1 MSEKHS
7 TAGRPRVAVYYRM
20 STDAQEES
28 IDRQKSQVG
37 PHCEKQGYAVAAEE
51 ADEGISGSEVGRRSG
66 LQRLLALARAGKID
80 GIVVDDLK
88 RLARLDS
95 WDMAELLNPLRKAGV
110 WVETVARGRMSYD
123 KIGRLLLTLEG
134 EGGNE
139 QLQDTARNVLT
150 KHLKLARD
158 MGRPPRPKCVYGYR
172 RSHSGQF
179 DRKKDG
185 RLVPLFDWSADEV
198 TSAVVRTIFEWFAGG
213 RSLGWISQE
222 LHRRGVAS
230 PGGSEWWHRTTI
242 RQILKNPI
250 YVGRRAWGK
259 TSQGMFFRQRA
270 GQIEAASGSRKA
282 EWHPQEN
289 WFTTDDTPALV
300 GPDLW
305 DAVQRRF
312 ARRTPPTPRLDAE
325 AFLLSGLLVCGR
337 CGGTLAG
344 SSVRPAAAK
353 QGIFYVCCNY
363 THKGLAGCVRNEAKE
378 DWAVRQIITELRDR
392 LLLPDRLEWLR
403 DQLEKRAK
411 EQRSDG
417 SLTRLRK
424 AVATLE
430 AKLARCRSR
439 LVDVSKDMV
448 PEVEAQIRATR
459 EQLEAARNELHAA
472 ETADPVKELKVTV
485 DAAREALYRLETA
498 LEGDN
503 RCLLKE
509 ALRGILSG
517 VVIGAEPYQT
527 TTGKTRHRARIDGI
541 CLRPGSGLD
550 TLSMLSSCSSAST
563 R

>member
-1 MSEKHS
+1 MSQD
-7 TAGRPRVAVYYRM
+7 T
-20 STDAQEES
+20 QEDS
-28 IDRQKSQVG
+28 IDRQRSQVG
-37 PHCEKQGYAVAAEE
+37 PHCESQGYAVVAEE
-51 ADEGISGSEVGRRSG
+51 SDEGISGSEVSRRPG
-66 LQRLLALARAGKID
+66 LQRVLALARAGKIE
-80 GIVVDDLK
+80 GVVVDDLK

-110 WVETVARGRMSYD
+110 WIETVARGRMSYD

-158 MGRPPRPKCVYGYR
+158 LGRPPRPKCVYGYR
-172 RSHSGQF
+172 RSHNGQF

-198 TSAVVRTIFEWFAGG
+198 TAAVVRTIFEWFAEG
-213 RSLGWISQE
+213 RSAGWIIHE

-230 PGGSEWWHRTTI
+230 PGGAEWWHRTTL

-259 TSQGMFFRQRA
+259 TSSGRFFRHR
-270 GQIEAASGSRKA
+270 GDKIEAASGSRKA
-282 EWHPQEN
+282 EWHPPET
-289 WFTTDDTPALV
+289 WFTTDDTPAIV
-300 GPDLW
+300 GPELW

-312 ARRTPPTPRLDAE
+312 ARRLPPTPKLDAE
-325 AFLLSGLLVCGR
+325 AFLLSGLLTCGR
-337 CGGTLAG
+337 CGGTMAG
-344 SSVRPAAAK
+344 SSVRPDAAK
-353 QGIFYVCCNY
+353 QGVFYVCANY
-363 THKGLAGCVRNEAKE
+363 THKGKVGCVRCEAKE
-378 DWAVRQIITELRDR
+378 EWAVRQIITELRDR

-403 DQLEKRAK
+403 EQLEKKAK

-417 SLTRLRK
+417 SLARLRK
-424 AVATLE
+424 AVSTLE

-509 ALRGILSG
+509 ALRGVLSA

-541 CLRPGSGLD
+541 RLRPGSGLD

-563 R
+563 P

>member
-1 MSEKHS
+1 
-7 TAGRPRVAVYYRM
+7 VAVYYRM

-28 IDRQKSQVG
+28 IDRQKSQVM
-37 PHCEKQGYAVAAEE
+37 PHCETQGYAVVARE
-51 ADEGISGSEVGRRSG
+51 ADEGISGSEVGRRPG

-80 GIVVDDLK
+80 GVVVDDLK

-110 WVETVARGRMSYD
+110 WIETVARGRMSYD

-158 MGRPPRPKCVYGYR
+158 TGRPPRPKCVYGYR
-172 RSHSGQF
+172 RTHNGEF

-185 RLVPLFDWSADEV
+185 RLVPLFDWSADEA
-198 TSAVVRTIFEWFAGG
+198 TAAVVRAIFEWFAGG
-213 RSLGWISQE
+213 RSAGWIIRE
-222 LHRRGVAS
+222 LHRRGAAS
-230 PGGSEWWHRTTI
+230 PGGAEWWHRTTL
-242 RQILKNPI
+242 RQVLKNPI

-259 TSQGMFFRQRA
+259 TSSGRFFRHR
-270 GQIEAASGSRKA
+270 GDQIEAASGSRKA
-282 EWHPQEN
+282 EWHPPET
-289 WFTTDDTPALV
+289 WFTTDDTPAIV
-300 GPDLW
+300 GRDVW

-312 ARRTPPTPRLDAE
+312 ARRLPPTPRKDAE

-353 QGIFYVCCNY
+353 QGVFYVCANY
-363 THKGLAGCVRNEAKE
+363 THKGLAGCVRNEVKE

-403 DQLEKRAK
+403 EQLEKRAK

-417 SLTRLRK
+417 SLARMRK
-424 AVATLE
+424 VASTLE

-439 LVDVSKDMV
+439 LVDVSRDMV

-459 EQLEAARNELHAA
+459 EQLEAAQKELHAA

-498 LEGDN
+498 LEGDD

-509 ALRGILSG
+509 ALRGVLSA
-517 VVIGAEPYQT
+517 VVIGAGPYHT

-541 CLRPGSGLD
+541 RLRPGSGLD
-550 TLSMLSSCSSAST
+550 TLSMLSSCSPAST